1 MKAQVDAE
9 YDADQVKNLMTMVSK
24 QENDFRAK
32 LKKIGSKSLD
42 RAKQINS
49 NDVAQNQ
56 EIKVEE

>member
-1 MKAQVDAE
+1 
-9 YDADQVKNLMTMVSK
+9 MTMVSK

-49 NDVAQNQ
+49 NDVAQN
-56 EIKVEE
+56 